1 MRRVGLISIVLA
13 LGVVSVFAESRA
25 QKIDEPQKT
34 SPEQVIETQ
43 VTVDPHDVELMRK
56 IRERIDRDGAIS
68 TGARKIRVN
77 ALNGRVVLSGPVS
90 NEFDKTTVEH
100 IAETYVGTTRVTDEL
115 TVE

>member
-1 MRRVGLISIVLA
+1 MRRVGFVTIVMA
-13 LGVVSVFAESRA
+13 LGLVSALAESKSRKNDSPKA
-25 QKIDEPQKT
+25 TPQK
-34 SPEQVIETQ
+34 VIETRM
-43 VTVDPHDVELMRK
+43 TVNPHDAELMRK

-68 TGARKIRVN
+68 LGARKIRVN

-100 IAETYVGTTRVTDEL
+100 IAETYVGGARVTDEL